1 VVTVR
6 GSFDV
11 EQVRQRLGAVA
22 GAQIVSAEPGR
33 VVISVAGSGRGS
45 VELLSTV
52 LSAGLDV
59 DGVSIQP
66 PSLNSLFLDLTG
78 RELRD

>member
-1 VVTVR
+1 
-6 GSFDV
+6 
-11 EQVRQRLGAVA
+11 
-22 GAQIVSAEPGR
+22 